1 MEEMEEQRD
10 VLIVRNMK
18 PPFLDGDVHFTRQTE
33 MVSTVKDPTSDFA
46 KLARSGSAVLRHR
59 RASGSRSTRTG
70 SGNCRGRRW
79 AS

>member
-46 KLARSGSAVLRHR
+46 
-59 RASGSRSTRTG
+59 
-70 SGNCRGRRW
+70 
-79 AS
+79 

>member
-46 KLARSGSAVLRHR
+46 KLARSGSAVLK
-59 RASGSRSTRTG
+59 AFTMEVAA
-70 SGNCRGRRW
+70 GRE
-79 AS
+79 AEA

>member
-46 KLARSGSAVLRHR
+46 KLARSGSAVLKAFILRCINNEE
-59 RASGSRSTRTG
+59 AGAQMEGSDNDTL
-70 SGNCRGRRW
+70 
-79 AS
+79 